1 MSDPEI
7 QQCDTAEEAKKVPPD
22 LNPPRP
28 ESPKQDAAQNQSK
41 RTSPFPLKTTHFLP
55 VQNGPLQQPEPST
68 GVAAV
73 TVPTNP
79 ATIPASSQLGSSNPA
94 PLPSSTSPAG
104 GVPFPSSLLSQEE
117 FPTSKTV
124 SPILGSKVYDSVVKS
139 PRGSNS
145 DVVHSLPY
153 PICSDYTVGYSTSQ
167 YSKQSYLNQDGSQQ
181 KLVANSYYNHH
192 SQPGVDKYS
201 SPPSKEA
208 TRSSSKD
215 VVTCDTYNAALD
227 GRCDNKAG
235 NLDLNYSVGQTYA
248 NDKTCDPQGIYKKSS
263 ASVYNFKTSDPVV
276 DKYSSSK
283 ESYPRSSSKN
293 VACDG
298 YGTEN
303 LLDGRYDNKA
313 GSANLNYAYTNEKTC
328 DPQGVCKKPNASV
341 YNFKTNELLTQHSSD
356 NLVKN
361 TNDKVGGKLTG
372 DCYPKGKIPNRTTY
386 YQSIVNKSHSRHK
399 SSRRVLPASAY
410 ENQKQVLNNYSIT
423 KSELPQGHPSKPVQY
438 SSHHYSSENKKHEYY
453 QPLSSTSTSTTSTYN
468 CNTYKTDPLQ
478 THISNN
484 VGHGNYSVESQSAT
498 SRSYKTNPD
507 LCPTGYRDKQTLN
520 SVTNPNAKSYS
531 YHQSNRNFVDNSSK
545 LPTDATSA
553 YANSDYY
560 QKGTGTYSRSGSN
573 QSAISD
579 NYKTSNHHSSSEHSA
594 YQNKS
599 GSYHSSRTSSD
610 KTNSSSSSTSRS
622 YYPNP
627 ESSYKSYQDLVPKQN
642 SEESHGYRIP
652 NERNSYLNYGNSA
665 PLKSKETITPSVE
678 ASKPV
683 SHDRSQSSS
692 LESSNPGIHPQV
704 SDSAS
709 VYQSNSTRDKLG
721 FFPYADSSHSYSN
734 QRTPP
739 SSKPTTA
746 FEPIT
751 SSKNTEAF
759 GLLGSS
765 STAISSYSQRPVVSS
780 PITVSDS
787 SRSSVKTLWSPTIT
801 TASLTNTTSRD
812 IIAAPS
818 RDSHSSHSNSSIS
831 SLSQLSQSLGS
842 APQGSTPVQSSKELQ
857 REGRSS
863 SNGHSRSSSGN
874 DTPVCSATPATTA
887 SATSTTSS
895 SASYGISGSLTSLI
909 FSKPSWTSPSVT
921 SVLTNPGPHYTP
933 PSSGRLCSP
942 VPSVLP
948 LAPSLPS
955 HSSPFANHPGGL
967 HSSGH
972 HVMFAPP
979 LPPAG
984 SLSSPSLPLSSASP
998 FGGESLFAPPP
1009 PSQDLLNIRREL
1021 DTRFLASQDRSINVP
1036 PPPYLRTEMH
1046 QHQHQHTHMHQ
1057 HSPFLPPPLGGS
1069 LLPPSAAH
1077 LYDKFPKVDSSFYGR
1092 NALGLPTYPISPL
1105 LAPGSATA
1113 TPTPFTPPGHLAA
1126 FQPKISPLVKTKPT
1140 KSGRWCAM
1148 HVRIS
1153 WEIYHHQQKQ
1163 QQADSQKSGGPTKAV
1178 TDLLRP
1184 PNHLFGSI
1192 PRPHELGFSSP
1203 LLGAAASLHARSPYD
1218 VSPQHPSFLGPTPAH
1233 LGMTPYARPNYPSIG
1248 VPGNSF
1254 GGLGTLG
1261 LPGAS
1266 MLGGRELGPSYLS
1279 MGQDP
1284 WSRLHRTPP
1293 NFNSPS
1299 ATSWGGLKAEAER
1312 ERLAKRDEQERE
1324 KEKEKQK
1331 RVEQEKREKESEKS
1345 KEIARESKKDHERER
1360 EKQKERDRE
1369 SRLSHVPNSNPDII
1383 RNGESSDRRDRDK
1396 DWERARERRE
1406 TSRSP
1411 IRTHKSEG
1419 GFEGTGNSSSHS
1431 KSSDVKVKE
1440 EKKEDEQ
1447 QHNRDSSVSER
1458 ERERERTKSV
1468 DSTDPISDYMSRGM
1482 IPPGLAGSMSHVPP
1496 SHFWNPLPAGAV
1508 DRYRQN
1514 LELHH
1519 AREMDREQLMQKYA
1533 SLSSVMPLLP
1543 ERYGQAE
1550 QLSRHLASSDREVE
1564 RQLQAD
1570 RDRQVY
1576 DRTKLP
1582 PPPLRP
1588 NDPPYVPPPGLP
1600 PTSGL
1605 FPTLPNPFL
1614 NSLCAPSYPPRTK
1627 PSSPGAGGIGNG
1639 IPPPLI
1645 PCASPVTAST
1655 TPSPL
1660 HLKMGTT
1667 SNSSV
1672 ENSRE
1677 HYASK
1682 ERHSVGEVESQS
1694 R

>member
-1 MSDPEI
+1 MQQRSECKSNLGLILIALLLFLFFLSNVPTVAADSYPMDYRRRGCCAGTEQEI
-7 QQCDTAEEAKKVPPD
+7 LTLPLEEHPLPARSKWATSAARAFNGSSSCDRSYQPSHHPS
-22 LNPPRP
+22 L
-28 ESPKQDAAQNQSK
+28 QSIG
-41 RTSPFPLKTTHFLP
+41 LD
-55 VQNGPLQQPEPST
+55 QPST
-68 GVAAV
+68 TAIFHQPSGGR
-73 TVPTNP
+73 
-79 ATIPASSQLGSSNPA
+79 TIPVLLAQS
-94 PLPSSTSPAG
+94 G
-104 GVPFPSSLLSQEE
+104 GVPHFQ
-117 FPTSKTV
+117 TV
-124 SPILGSKVYDSVVKS
+124 SPVLGSKVYDSVVKS

-153 PICSDYTVGYSTSQ
+153 PICSDYTVGYSANQ
-167 YSKQSYLNQDGSQQ
+167 YSKQSYLNQDGNHQ
-181 KLVANSYYNHH
+181 KLVTNSYYNHH
-192 SQPGVDKYS
+192 PQPGVDKYPT
-201 SPPSKEA
+201 PPKDSNS
-208 TRSSSKD
+208 RSNSTKD
-215 VVTCDTYNAALD
+215 VVPCDGYNSLD
-227 GRCDNKAG
+227 GRFDNKPS
-235 NLDLNYSVGQTYA
+235 NTDLNYCVGQAYPSE
-248 NDKTCDPQGIYKKSS
+248 KTCDPQAICKKSS
-263 ASVYNFKTSDPVV
+263 ASVYNFKSSDSVIE
-276 DKYSSSK
+276 KYPNPK
-283 ESYPRSSSKN
+283 ETFPRSSSKD
-293 VACDG
+293 VAAACDT
-298 YGTEN
+298 YSAEN
-303 LLDGRYDNKA
+303 LLDGRYDNK
-313 GSANLNYAYTNEKTC
+313 GVSTNLSYSYAKEKTC
-328 DPQGVCKKPNASV
+328 DPQGVCKKSSAV
-341 YNFKTNELLTQHSSD
+341 YNFKTNELLTQQHSAAVSD

-361 TNDKVGGKLTG
+361 PNDKVGGKITG
-372 DCYPKGKIPNRTTY
+372 DCYPKTKVPNRTTY

-410 ENQKQVLNNYSIT
+410 ENSKQVLNNYSVT
-423 KSELPQGHPSKPVQY
+423 KPELQQGHPNKPVQY
-438 SSHHYSSENKKHEYY
+438 SSHHYPSENKKHEYY
-453 QPLSSTSTSTTSTYN
+453 QPY
-468 CNTYKTDPLQ
+468 
-478 THISNN
+478 
-484 VGHGNYSVESQSAT
+484 
-498 SRSYKTNPD
+498 
-507 LCPTGYRDKQTLN
+507 
-520 SVTNPNAKSYS
+520 
-531 YHQSNRNFVDNSSK
+531 YHQSSKGFVDTNSSK
-545 LPTDATSA
+545 LSA
-553 YANSDYY
+553 DNTTPAYGNNDYY
-560 QKGTGTYSRSGSN
+560 QKGNVNYSRTGSH

-579 NYKTSNHHSSSEHSA
+579 NYKTPNHSSEHSA

-610 KTNSSSSSTSRS
+610 KSGRT
-622 YYPNP
+622 YYPIP
-627 ESSYKSYQDLVPKQN
+627 SEGSYKSYQQDLVPKQ
-642 SEESHGYRIP
+642 SAEEPLGYRVS
-652 NERNSYLNYGNSA
+652 NDRSSYLNYGNSNS
-665 PLKSKETITPSVE
+665 LKSKETVPSSSETP
-678 ASKPV
+678 KHIP
-683 SHDRSQSSS
+683 HDSRIQNTSS
-692 LESSNPGIHPQV
+692 LEPTNPSVHPPV
-704 SDSAS
+704 SDSSS
-709 VYQSNSTRDKLG
+709 VYQSNSTRDKPT
-721 FFPYADSSHSYSN
+721 FYPYAEAPHYSH

-739 SSKPTTA
+739 TTKPATA

-751 SSKNTEAF
+751 PSKNTEAF
-759 GLLGSS
+759 GLLSS
-765 STAISSYSQRPVVSS
+765 SSAISSYPPKPPVSS
-780 PITVSDS
+780 PVTVSDP
-787 SRSSVKTLWSPTIT
+787 SRNSVKTLWSPTIT
-801 TASLTNTTSRD
+801 AATLTNTTNRE
-812 IIAAPS
+812 IIAASS

-842 APQGSTPVQSSKELQ
+842 ATQGNTPVQSSKELQ

-863 SNGHSRSSSGN
+863 SSNGHSRSSSGN
-874 DTPVCSATPATTA
+874 ETPVCSATPVT
-887 SATSTTSS
+887 SAPSTSANSS

-921 SVLTNPGPHYTP
+921 SVLTNPGSHFTP
-933 PSSGRLCSP
+933 PASGRLCSP

-955 HSSPFANHPGGL
+955 SHSFAANHPAGGL
-967 HSSGH
+967 HSSGP
-972 HVMFAPP
+972 HVMFAPPP

-984 SLSSPSLPLSSASP
+984 SLSSPSLPLASASP
-998 FGGESLFAPPP
+998 FGGDSLFAPPP
-1009 PSQDLLNIRREL
+1009 PNQDLLNIRREL

-1036 PPPYLRTEMH
+1036 PPPYLRAEMH

-1113 TPTPFTPPGHLAA
+1113 TPTPFAPPGHMAA
-1126 FQPKISPLVKTKPT
+1126 FQPKISPLVKAKTM

-1153 WEIYHHQQKQ
+1153 WEIYHHQQQKQ
-1163 QQADSQKSGGPTKAV
+1163 QAENQKSGGGPTKTV

-1233 LGMTPYARPNYPSIG
+1233 LGITPYARPNYPSMG

-1254 GGLGTLG
+1254 GGLGALG
-1261 LPGAS
+1261 LPAAS
-1266 MLGGRELGPSYLS
+1266 MLGGRELGPSFLG

-1293 NFNSPS
+1293 NFPSPS
-1299 ATSWGGLKAEAER
+1299 AINATSWGGEGET
-1312 ERLAKRDEQERE
+1312 KRA
-1324 KEKEKQK
+1324 
-1331 RVEQEKREKESEKS
+1331 EQEKREKENEKS
-1345 KEIARESKKDHERER
+1345 KEIARESKKEHER

-1369 SRLSHVPNSNPDII
+1369 SRMVHVANTNSEIV
-1383 RNGESSDRRDRDK
+1383 RNGEVNERNRDK
-1396 DWERARERRE
+1396 EWERSRERRE

-1411 IRTHKSEG
+1411 IRTHKSDG
-1419 GFEGTGNSSSHS
+1419 GFEGTSSNNTGSSGSSSHI
-1431 KSSDVKVKE
+1431 KSSDIKVKE
-1440 EKKEDEQ
+1440 EKKEDEL
-1447 QHNRDSSVSER
+1447 QHSRDISAAD
-1458 ERERERTKSV
+1458 RERTKPI
-1468 DSTDPISDYMSRGM
+1468 DPDPVSEYMSRGM
-1482 IPPGLAGSMSHVPP
+1482 LPMGLPGTMSHVPP
-1496 SHFWNPLPAGAV
+1496 SHFWNPLPPGAAAE
-1508 DRYRQN
+1508 RYRQN

-1543 ERYGQAE
+1543 ERYSQAE
-1550 QLSRHLASSDREVE
+1550 QLARHLASSDREVE

-1600 PTSGL
+1600 QTTAL
-1605 FPTLPNPFL
+1605 FPSLPSPFL
-1614 NSLCAPSYPPRTK
+1614 NSLCTPGYPPRTK
-1627 PSSPGAGGIGNG
+1627 PSSPGGGINNG
-1639 IPPPLI
+1639 VPPPLI

-1667 SNSSV
+1667 TNSSM

-1682 ERHSVGEVESQS
+1682 DRRDLPGHSIGEVESQS